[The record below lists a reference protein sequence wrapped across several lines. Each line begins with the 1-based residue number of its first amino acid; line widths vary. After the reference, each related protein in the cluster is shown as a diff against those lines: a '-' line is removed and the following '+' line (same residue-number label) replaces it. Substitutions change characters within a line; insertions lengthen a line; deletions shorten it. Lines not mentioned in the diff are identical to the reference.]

1 MKNSNHT
8 GHYYSTLE
16 TQLYFLRSSQS
27 LLRLLLLYQYFQQFH
42 PVLIPKHRHQQYQLL
57 QYFECS
63 NLGSSHTSCWHNVRI
78 HYCYT
83 KCFVVL
89 VCRSDSR
96 PDQLWSCLLPKL
108 HDFPDA
114 GPDIAAAAEVA
125 VLLDHDRSWQHLR
138 LRKICMVIRLNLAKK
153 QDGSYFNPKA
163 GCSCNSFNKCPN
175 NCQKVVLVG
184 LI

>member
-16 TQLYFLRSSQS
+16 KQLYFLRSSQS
-27 LLRLLLLYQYFQQFH
+27 LLRLLLYQYFQQFH
-42 PVLIPKHRHQQYQLL
+42 PVLIPKHRHQQYQL

-63 NLGSSHTSCWHNVRI
+63 NLGSSHTSCWHNVHI

-114 GPDIAAAAEVA
+114 GPDIAAAAAEVA

-138 LRKICMVIRLNLAKK
+138 LRKICMVIRLIFIFLFRKTTL
-153 QDGSYFNPKA
+153 QI
-163 GCSCNSFNKCPN
+163 
-175 NCQKVVLVG
+175 VLRFTRSSDV
-184 LI
+184 LN

>member
-8 GHYYSTLE
+8 DHYYSTLE
-16 TQLYFLRSSQS
+16 KQLYFLRSSQS
-27 LLRLLLLYQYFQQFH
+27 LLRLLLYQYFQQFH
-42 PVLIPKHRHQQYQLL
+42 QVLIPKHHQQQYQLH
-57 QYFECS
+57 YCS
-63 NLGSSHTSCWHNVRI
+63 NLGSSHTSCWHNVHI

-125 VLLDHDRSWQHLR
+125 VLLDHDKSWQHLR
-138 LRKICMVIRLNLAKK
+138 LKKICMVIRLNPAKSK
-153 QDGSYFNPKA
+153 MEATSSLN
-163 GCSCNSFNKCPN
+163 
-175 NCQKVVLVG
+175 
-184 LI
+184 